1 MGTNKR
7 KIKRLLIA
15 MFVLIMFDQ
24 SFGQG
29 SIELAQVNQLIA
41 TRDSAVDA
49 KFTED
54 MNYFL
59 KSGRTSILLS
69 NSDYY
74 RRLGAYSETIREQL
88 FLCYKKC
95 KGSEKNRRVLGL
107 LDLPQYMKDSLLN
120 YKYTEL
126 EVRAGLGDT
135 AAQQEI
141 INAYQNF
148 LTLDIKTDKDLN
160 EELYRKKLPEALL
173 VYMGSEEAIKIFLEG
188 LNSTD
193 VFEDTYDQ
201 EPYNKISLFY
211 YLLGSYSAFI
221 VDTPPIMSQFY
232 LQKFL
237 YTEEGLLGEDYQ
249 AWLRELEKYFEDR
262 HGVKLDIKAP
272 YLIQGY
278 ERYME
283 H

>member
-1 MGTNKR
+1 MGTYKR
-7 KIKRLLIA
+7 KIRILLYTV
-15 MFVLIMFDQ
+15 FVCATFDYC
-24 SFGQG
+24 FGQD
-29 SIELAQVNQLIA
+29 SIEFTHVNQLIA
-41 TRDSAVDA
+41 TRDSAVNA
-49 KFTED
+49 RFTED
-54 MNYFL
+54 MDYFL
-59 KSGRTSILLS
+59 KSGRASILLS

-74 RRLGAYSETIREQL
+74 RRLRPYSKEIRDRL
-88 FLCYKKC
+88 FPCYKKC

-135 AAQQEI
+135 IAQQAI
-141 INAYQNF
+141 IKTYRNF

-160 EELYRKKLPEALL
+160 EELYRKKLPQALL

-193 VFEDTYDQ
+193 IFEDTYDQ

-221 VDTPPIMSQFY
+221 ADTPSIMSQFY

-237 YTEEGLLGEDYQ
+237 YTEGGGLGEDYQ
-249 AWLRELEKYFEDR
+249 EWLRELERYFEDR
-262 HGVKLDIKAP
+262 HGIKLNIKAP
-272 YLIQGY
+272 FLIQGY
-278 ERYME
+278 EYIIE